1 MFGFFIFFFSLFRLD
16 ADATDGTTKSDEG
29 LYHYNIKTLPEI
41 IQKEAALYNSMLNR
55 KKCKRFND

>member
-1 MFGFFIFFFSLFRLD
+1 MRTLPMVQQNQMKVCII
-16 ADATDGTTKSDEG
+16 T
-29 LYHYNIKTLPEI
+29 YNIKTLPEI